1 VLSRSATFIKDFV
14 VIFKMN
20 YPIVYPIVRGP
31 IAYGSNSV
39 KTFIPFTRCGV
50 NTGPLIMKTAPK
62 IYESGHL

>member
-1 VLSRSATFIKDFV
+1 
-14 VIFKMN
+14 MN